1 MSDGSSPIVDFSL
14 LLTNLIFPELVIVAM
29 LFELLIWT
37 MVCLNLLRGVLR
49 IASVFSPASR
59 ISNNLHPETSRL
71 VSSKFSNSPLV
82 GVLSI
87 LKPIHRCF
95 PLAAFFGFGMLLRRG
110 LP

>member
-1 MSDGSSPIVDFSL
+1 MSDGSFRRVDSRRF
-14 LLTNLIFPELVIVAM
+14 LTNLILPELVIVAM
-29 LFELLIWT
+29 SLELLIWA
-37 MVCLNLLRGVLR
+37 MVCLNCFRGIFR
-49 IASVFSPASR
+49 IAKLSFSDLW
-59 ISNNLHPETSRL
+59 ISNNPHSEH
-71 VSSKFSNSPLV
+71 SKWVFSDFSNSSLV